1 MKFLIAF
8 LLTAALAFVGGLYF
22 DWWIIAPAA
31 FLTAALVR
39 QRPGIAFLAG
49 FLAIFI
55 LWAGLSYWID
65 VQNQHI
71 LGTRIA
77 KLMGVGSTFML
88 VVVTGLV
95 GGLVGGMAALSGSFM
110 VAIKPSSRS

>member
-1 MKFLIAF
+1 MKFLIAL
-8 LLTAALAFVGGLYF
+8 LLTAALAFAGGLYF

-31 FLTAALVR
+31 FIAAVLVR
-39 QRPGIAFLAG
+39 QRPGIAFLTGLLAV
-49 FLAIFI
+49 FL

-71 LGTRIA
+71 LATRIA
-77 KLMGVGSTFML
+77 KLMGVGSPFML
-88 VVVTGLV
+88 VIVTGLV
-95 GGLVGGMAALSGSFM
+95 GGLVGGFAALSGSFL

>member
-8 LLTAALAFVGGLYF
+8 LLTAALAFTGGLYF

-31 FLTAALVR
+31 FITAVLVR
-39 QRPGIAFLAG
+39 QRPGMAFLAG
-49 FLAIFI
+49 FLAVFL

-71 LGTRIA
+71 LATRIA
-77 KLMGVGSTFML
+77 KLMGVGSPFML
-88 VVVTGLV
+88 VIVTGLV
-95 GGLVGGMAALSGSFM
+95 GGLVGGLAALSGSFM